1 MAFFPVCPCVQIS
14 FFLRMLVFGFR
25 AYPTPVWPCFQI
37 RPHSQDSG
45 GHEIWGDIIQFRTF
59 SFLFLINVCV
69 VFTKKQHRRGFKSG
83 AAERS
88 VWIPAHHLLA
98 ITSWPGCL
106 NSVSLSFLIYKMGYD
121 NQTYLR
127 DLLWEEACKAQCLS
141 DDIGSHSSCF
151 LQSSSWINT
160 F

>member
-1 MAFFPVCPCVQIS
+1 MCS
-14 FFLRMLVFGFR
+14 FH
-25 AYPTPVWPCFQI
+25 Q
-37 RPHSQDSG
+37 
-45 GHEIWGDIIQFRTF
+45 
-59 SFLFLINVCV
+59 
-69 VFTKKQHRRGFKSG
+69 KQQRRGFKSG
-83 AAERS
+83 TAECW

-127 DLLWEEACKAQCLS
+127 DLLWEKACKAQCLS

-160 F
+160 FKNITKQKPLWLPTAYTIRAKYLGLGDRPALSHHCVPFPATCPRPFMLQPPGTSHCFSK